1 MKKQSNAVK
10 HELPLLPLGAM
21 MCGMAVVTPVMPV
34 QAAEA
39 DQQLKTVV
47 VKDATEKDPLNLNEN
62 NGYQATTTR
71 IGKTLQ
77 DPHDIPQGITVVTR
91 ELMDDQQ
98 VSSLKEALRNV
109 SGLTFNATEG
119 GRAGDNFNLRG
130 FYTFGD
136 TYLDGVRD
144 TAQYD
149 REVFNL
155 EQVEVLRGSG
165 SMLFGRGQAGGV
177 INQVSKTPKLKDA
190 NRVTA
195 SVGSHNYNQVTG
207 DFNKKVGETTAI
219 RLNVMNRGQGSWR
232 SNGDTG
238 AEPEVNRYGVAP
250 SIAFGLGTNNQFTL
264 SHYHAKSDDN
274 QDLGIPFLNK
284 RPDESK
290 IRNFYGTHLNFDR
303 SETNITTLSH
313 LYRFSNNT
321 EVRTVARAANY
332 KRDMLAAAPSNHGSP
347 NLSAS
352 GFSSK
357 SYKNR
362 IFDTDNLVLQS
373 DISHKTTLGG
383 MKHELLAGI
392 EYLNEESST
401 GTRPALASR
410 PTVPIGGSSF
420 AVYAP
425 GDYTL
430 NKAYSG
436 HTYSV
441 FMQDQVEFIKN
452 WKFLAGIRHDDLS
465 TKYYNTTNGDK
476 LTLSEQSYRS
486 ALSWQP
492 EDWQHYY
499 LSWSDSFSPT
509 ADLYQY
515 SSQFP
520 AERSEVWELGGK
532 WLMME
537 GDLTLRA
544 ALYRADKQYERSVDV
559 EVARANPIVT
569 NKRRTDGIEFEVA
582 GRITPKWEVFAGVA
596 LMDPKIKEVAVNP
609 SGAADARL
617 KDQTAR
623 NAATYTYNLWS
634 TYKFMPKWKAGVGFD
649 AKSDRYGYN
658 PAASVSNAF
667 TNGKFDPNTAPAYVR
682 WDGMLAYE
690 EKNYAIRLNVYNLTD
705 TEWYDSIYEQGGF
718 VVPGMKQTA
727 ILTTEL
733 KF

>member
-1 MKKQSNAVK
+1 
-10 HELPLLPLGAM
+10 M
-21 MCGMAVVTPVMPV
+21 MCGIAMVAPIMPA
-34 QAAEA
+34 QASEV
-39 DQQLKTVV
+39 DQKLKTVV
-47 VKDATEKDPLNLNEN
+47 VKDAKEKDPLNLNEN
-62 NGYQATTTR
+62 NGYQATATR
-71 IGKTLQ
+71 IGKSLQ
-77 DPHDIPQGITVVTR
+77 DPHDIPQGVTIVTR
-91 ELMDDQQ
+91 QLMDDQQ

-195 SVGSHNYNQVTG
+195 SVGSYGYNQATG

-303 SETNITTLSH
+303 SETNITTAAH

-321 EVRTVARAANY
+321 EVRTVARFANY
-332 KRDMLAAAPSNHGSP
+332 KRDMLASAPSGEALSLSSTGFSRGAVYNGP
-347 NLSAS
+347 GNGNSAS
-352 GFSSK
+352 A
-357 SYKNR
+357 YKNR
-362 IFDTDNLVLQS
+362 IFDTDNLSLQS
-373 DISHKTTLGG
+373 DISHKTTLAG
-383 MKHELLAGI
+383 MKHELLAGV
-392 EYLNEESST
+392 EFLNEESST
-401 GTRPALASR
+401 GSR
-410 PTVPIGGSSF
+410 APLSSLPTVPIGGSNFRKYS
-420 AVYAP
+420 P

-436 HTYSV
+436 NTYSV
-441 FMQDQVEFIKN
+441 FVQDQVEFVKN

-465 TKYYNTTNGDK
+465 TKYFNTTNGDK
-476 LTLSEQSYRS
+476 LNLSEQSYRS

-515 SSQFP
+515 SSQYP

-532 WLMME
+532 WLLMD

-544 ALYRADKQYERSVDV
+544 AVYRADKQYERSVDV

-569 NKRRTDGIEFEVA
+569 NKRRTDGIELEVA

-609 SGAADARL
+609 SGSADARL
-617 KDQTAR
+617 NDQTAR

-634 TYKFMPKWKAGVGFD
+634 TYKFMPNWKAGLGFD
-649 AKSDRYGYN
+649 AKSDRYAYN
-658 PAASVSNAF
+658 PAQATSSAF

-690 EKNYAIRLNVYNLTD
+690 QKNYAVRLNVYNLTD
-705 TEWYDSIYEQGGF
+705 TEWYDAVYDQGGF
-718 VVPGMKQTA
+718 VIPGMKQTA
-727 ILTTEL
+727 VLTTEL